1 MYVFVCWGGGDP
13 IAFWSPYWGVERW
26 LRRLRVTTSARTHVT
41 WWVQP
46 FQHDPVTQLG
56 VVTITFCYCCC
67 SSFPLILL
75 QARGGVSKLQAH
87 PWFRHINWDDLKQ
100 GRATVPL
107 GLRERVFKSAA
118 MGDTSS
124 WVPPQRGALTGSSSS
139 RGNPP
144 WLDEF

>member
-1 MYVFVCWGGGDP
+1 MRVGSANPLHNQKLLVLGERGYQFGADARGWVAQLLQRDP
-13 IAFWSPYWGVERW
+13 RK
-26 LRRLRVTTSARTHVT
+26 RLGMVGCLCGSV
-41 WWVQP
+41 
-46 FQHDPVTQLG
+46 
-56 VVTITFCYCCC
+56 TFCYCCC